1 MAEIFT
7 SEEQSSINDIL
18 SYDIYY
24 WIGLTDS
31 AEEGHFVWQHS
42 NKSLSWSNWN
52 QGLPNGGTGK
62 NSAFMCFYING
73 FPRRRWVDGVC
84 TDNSNV
90 HPNNQWYNFHAL
102 FELIQ

>member
-18 SYDIYY
+18 FYDVYY

-42 NKSLSWSNWN
+42 NKSLSWSNWH
-52 QGLPNGGTGK
+52 QGE
-62 NSAFMCFYING
+62 
-73 FPRRRWVDGVC
+73 
-84 TDNSNV
+84 
-90 HPNNQWYNFHAL
+90 PNNISGDENCVVMANYGAPGWQWDDEICDWNTSWQPREIHAL
-102 FELIQ
+102 CEFWH